1 MIYNISKVIVYV
13 ISFFLYLTTYS
24 LSEIT
29 SKAWSTECTK
39 DKKNCITVIRN
50 EIKNKDKMQ
59 TLATAFVQ
67 MGSATQKK
75 MNLVDA
81 KDQTYKLSEESKNI
95 PILIVK
101 LPLNVD
107 LRKKPIIVIDN
118 KKLGDLNFTHCNRKD
133 GCTTNVAIDIGVID
147 LFKKGKTMTVI
158 SAIYGNPQ
166 NLKIDFPLKN
176 FTKSYAKL
184 IKE

>member
-107 LRKKPIIVIDN
+107 LSKKPAIVIDN
-118 KKLGDLNFTHCNRKD
+118 KKLGNLNFSNCNQKD
-133 GCTTNVAIDIGVID
+133 GCVTNMILSNNIID
-147 LFKKGKTMTVI
+147 LLRKGKTMSVI
-158 SAIYGNPQ
+158 SGILGNSQ
-166 NLKIDFPLKN
+166 NLKIDFPLTN
-176 FTKSYAKL
+176 FTKSYAQL